1 MREQST
7 NRREHC
13 MQLAKVVVA
22 GVSTAALAGGIGA
35 ALAYAETPA
44 DEPTTSP
51 SAQATTSPADAT
63 PTAKPTGDR
72 DRDGFRKRQIR
83 RQLRFM
89 ARALHGEVTLAGEKH
104 QVIAFQRGTVE
115 QASSKS
121 VTVKS
126 NDGFVETYLLSDA
139 TKVREDRHDA
149 AVSDINPS
157 DRVLVVATKDD
168 STLKARRV
176 IVRKD

>member
-1 MREQST
+1 MT
-7 NRREHC
+7 
-13 MQLAKVVVA
+13 QLAKIVVA
-22 GVSTAALAGGIGA
+22 GISAAALAGGIGA
-35 ALAYAETPA
+35 AFAYADAPA
-44 DEPTTSP
+44 DEPTSP
-51 SAQATTSPADAT
+51 SARATTSPTDAT
-63 PTAKPTGDR
+63 ATAKPTGDR
-72 DRDGFRKRQIR
+72 DRDGFRKRQVR

-139 TKVREDRHDA
+139 TKVREDRHGA
-149 AVSDINPS
+149 TVSDIDPS
-157 DRVLVVATKDD
+157 DRVLVVATKED
-168 STLKARRV
+168 STLNARRV
-176 IVRKD
+176 IVRED